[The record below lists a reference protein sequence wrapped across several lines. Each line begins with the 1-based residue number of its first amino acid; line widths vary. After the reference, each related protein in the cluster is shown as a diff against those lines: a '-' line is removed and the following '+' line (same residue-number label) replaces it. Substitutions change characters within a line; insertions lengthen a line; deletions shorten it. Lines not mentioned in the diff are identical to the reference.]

1 MAAQWRIPTTF
12 VAATSLLQTPLGA
25 APPLVSQMGATSKAS
40 IAIRVSVAPRMG
52 VNRVEEAQSFGASG
66 RTDGAL
72 CVWLSAPLR
81 AYTLRLQ
88 SLAKEGPQTSVTPDV
103 HQGISVQVASRPR
116 SVKLVPGKA
125 VEAIA
130 FPSAAACGR
139 ISAMSDLLAQD
150 VQHGS
155 AVAALL
161 ILAPE

>member
-88 SLAKEGPQTSVTPDV
+88 SLAKEGPQTSVTPV
-103 HQGISVQVASRPR
+103 HQGILVQVASRPG

-155 AVAALL
+155 VVAALL